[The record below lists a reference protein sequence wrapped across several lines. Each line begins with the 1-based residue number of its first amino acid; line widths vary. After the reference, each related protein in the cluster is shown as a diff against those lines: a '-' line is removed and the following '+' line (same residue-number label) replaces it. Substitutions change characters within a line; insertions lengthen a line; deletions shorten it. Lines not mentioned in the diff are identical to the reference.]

1 MTLLASIMGPELGLF
16 FWTLIIFLIFF
27 FLLRRF
33 AWKPILSALNAR
45 EATIEASLSEAK
57 AAKEEMAR
65 LKADN
70 EALLKEA
77 RIERDKIL
85 QDANAMADRIV
96 KEARDAAAEA
106 GAKERD
112 KAKQQIEAEKL
123 SALAEIKDTAA
134 ALAVDVAEKILRTQF
149 QDRATQE
156 SYAQKVIAD
165 LSQN

>member
-1 MTLLASIMGPELGLF
+1 MIVLASIMGPELGLF
-16 FWTLIIFLIFF
+16 FWTALIFLIFF

-45 EATIEASLSEAK
+45 EASIEASLSEAK
-57 AAKEEMAR
+57 AAKEEMAK

-77 RIERDKIL
+77 RVERDKII

-134 ALAVDVAEKILRTQF
+134 SLAVEVAEKILRAQF
-149 QDRATQE
+149 EDPKAQE
-156 SYAQKVIAD
+156 AFARKVIAD
-165 LSQN
+165 LNQN